1 MSFVEIFLIALALA
15 MDAFAVS
22 IASGTNS
29 NFKGNRA
36 YLRLAFHLGWFQ
48 FLMPVIGW
56 FTGSTFSSYISSFDH
71 WIALVLLSYV
81 GLKMIKSAFA
91 KEENKGMKD
100 PSKGKMLVLLSVATS
115 IDALAI
121 GFSIALLGID
131 IWYPA
136 IIIGIV
142 TGTLSFI
149 GIKAGNFL
157 GNKFGKIMEF
167 FGGLILI
174 AIGIKIFLEHFF

>member
-1 MSFVEIFLIALALA
+1 LSFIEIVLVALALA

-36 YLRLAFHLGWFQ
+36 FIRLAFHLGWFQ

-56 FTGSTFSSYISSFDH
+56 FAGSTFSYYISSFDH
-71 WIALVLLSYV
+71 WIALILLSFV
-81 GLKMIKSAFA
+81 GFKMIKSAFSSD
-91 KEENKGMKD
+91 ENKGLKD

-136 IIIGIV
+136 TIIGII

-157 GNKFGKIMEF
+157 GNKFGKKN
-167 FGGLILI
+167 
-174 AIGIKIFLEHFF
+174 GICWWRYSYRNRA

>member
-1 MSFVEIFLIALALA
+1 MSFLEIVLIALALA

-29 NFKGNRA
+29 NFKGNRSFV
-36 YLRLAFHLGWFQ
+36 RLAFHFGWFQ

-56 FTGSTFSSYISSFDH
+56 FTGSSFSTYISSFGN

-81 GLKMIKSAFA
+81 GVKMIKSAFSSD
-91 KEENKGMKD
+91 ENKSLRD

-136 IIIGIV
+136 IIIGVI

-157 GNKFGKIMEF
+157 GNKFGRKMEF
-167 FGGLILI
+167 VGGLILI
-174 AIGIKIFLEHFF
+174 SIGVKIFIEHL

>member
-1 MSFVEIFLIALALA
+1 
-15 MDAFAVS
+15 
-22 IASGTNS
+22 
-29 NFKGNRA
+29 
-36 YLRLAFHLGWFQ
+36 
-48 FLMPVIGW
+48 
-56 FTGSTFSSYISSFDH
+56 
-71 WIALVLLSYV
+71 
-81 GLKMIKSAFA
+81 MIKSAFA